1 MSARELLSGRRALV
15 TGGASGIG
23 AAIARRLASEDAQ
36 VVIADLDGEAASR
49 LAAEIGASAVQLDVT
64 DLERVR
70 EIVAECEPFDI
81 LVNNA
86 GADQHAFF
94 TRTTFDDWRRLLAVN
109 LESVFATTHAAL
121 PAMQAKRYGRI
132 INIASEAG
140 RLGSRG
146 GAVYAAAKAGVIAF
160 TKSIARENARFGI
173 TCNYLASGPVQT
185 PMLEK
190 SRATP
195 RIGDRIVEG
204 MEQGTLLKRLGTPA
218 EIAAAVAF
226 VASEEAAF
234 MTAEVF
240 GVSGGMGVST

>member
-1 MSARELLSGRRALV
+1 MNRFEGRRALV
-15 TGGASGIG
+15 TGGGRGIG
-23 AAIARRLASEDAQ
+23 AGIGKRLRAEGAFVYCVTRTAANVEDGA
-36 VVIADLDGEAASR
+36 ADEVLEVDLSDVEAAME
-49 LAAEIGASAVQLDVT
+49 AVGSAGTLDV
-64 DLERVR
+64 
-70 EIVAECEPFDI
+70 

-86 GADQHAFF
+86 GSDDDFGYF
-94 TRTTFDDWRRLLAVN
+94 TQTSPERWRRLISLN
-109 LESVFATTHAAL
+109 IEGLFACTFAAL
-121 PAMQAKRYGRI
+121 PAMQEAKYGRI
-132 INIASEAG
+132 VNIGSEAG
-140 RLGSRG
+140 RIGSVG
-146 GAVYAAAKAGVIAF
+146 QAVYATTKAAGMGF

-195 RIGDRIVEG
+195 KIGDRIVAG
-204 MEQGTLLKRLGTPA
+204 MAEGTLLKRLGTPE

>member
-1 MSARELLSGRRALV
+1 VRRFEGRRVLV
-15 TGGASGIG
+15 TGGGRGIG
-23 AAIARRLASEDAQ
+23 AGIVKRLRDEGGH
-36 VVIADLDGEAASR
+36 VIAATRTAKHADADEVLEVDLSDVDAAIEAVRSV
-49 LAAEIGASAVQLDVT
+49 GTLDV
-64 DLERVR
+64 
-70 EIVAECEPFDI
+70 

-86 GADQHAFF
+86 GSDDDFHYF
-94 TRTTFDDWRRLLAVN
+94 TKTTPERWRQLIALN
-109 LESVFATTHAAL
+109 IEGLFACTYAAL
-121 PAMQAKRYGRI
+121 PGMQEAKYGRI
-132 INIASEAG
+132 VNIGSEAG
-140 RLGSRG
+140 RIGSVG
-146 GAVYAAAKAGVIAF
+146 QAVYATTKAAGMGF

-195 RIGDRIVEG
+195 GIGAKIVEG
-204 MEQGTLLKRLGTPA
+204 MEQGTLLKRLGTPE

-234 MTAEVF
+234 MTAECF